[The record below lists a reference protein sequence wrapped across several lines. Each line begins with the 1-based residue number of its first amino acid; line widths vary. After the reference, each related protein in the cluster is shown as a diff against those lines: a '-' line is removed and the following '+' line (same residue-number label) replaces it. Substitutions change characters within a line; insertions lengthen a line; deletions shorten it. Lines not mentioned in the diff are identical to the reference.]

1 MKELNSILKSI
12 KNKELL
18 PFYFFQGEE
27 PYYIDTA
34 LKAFEN
40 DVLSED
46 EKAFG
51 QTVVYGKD
59 TTYAEIISL
68 AQQVPMFG
76 DLNLIIVKEAQ
87 DLQLNADIEAFLL
100 KYVENPVPTTTLV
113 FGYKKKGL
121 DKRKKLVK
129 TLAANKMIFE
139 SEPVKDYNLAKWIAE
154 QCTALKIKTAPN
166 ISHLLAE
173 YLGNDLSR
181 IHNELNKLQMLMPKD
196 ATLNEALV
204 EKHIGISKEYNVFE
218 LQNAIGAKDQN
229 KTYRIVYFM
238 GKNPKTNPL
247 IMTIGRLFDFFSKLM
262 IYQLM
267 AAQNPQNIA
276 QALGINPYFLKD
288 YAEASRNYPLKH
300 ISKIISTLRETD
312 LKSKG
317 LGANQTSDSELLKEM
332 VYKILNVGAL
342 KK

>member
-12 KNKELL
+12 KNKQLL

-27 PYYIDTA
+27 PFYIDTA

-40 DVLSED
+40 EVLSED

-59 TTYAEIISL
+59 SNYAEIISL

-87 DLQLNADIEAFLL
+87 DLFLNAEAETLL
-100 KYVENPVPTTTLV
+100 NKYLENPVSTTTLV

-121 DKRKKLVK
+121 DSRKKLAK
-129 TLAANKMIFE
+129 TLKANNMLFE
-139 SEPVKDYNLAKWIAE
+139 SAPVRDYNLAKWIAE
-154 QCTALKIKTAPN
+154 QCTLLNIKTAPN

-181 IHNELNKLQMLMPKD
+181 IYNELNKLQMLLPKD
-196 ATLNEALV
+196 AVLNEVLV

-229 KTYRIVYFM
+229 KSYRIVYFM

-247 IMTIGRLFDFFSKLM
+247 VMTIGRLFDFFSKLM

-267 AAQNPQNIA
+267 IGQNPQNIA
-276 QALGINPYFLKD
+276 KEMGINPYFIKD
-288 YAEASRNYPLKH
+288 FAEAARNYPLKH
-300 ISKIISTLRETD
+300 ISKIISTLRD
-312 LKSKG
+312 ADMKSKG

-332 VYKILNVGAL
+332 VYKILNAGAL
-342 KK
+342 RK

>member
-34 LKAFEN
+34 IKAFEN
-40 DVLSED
+40 ELLTED

-51 QTVVYGKD
+51 QTVIYGKD
-59 TTYAEIISL
+59 STYAEIISL

-76 DLNLIIVKEAQ
+76 DINLIIVKEAQ
-87 DLQLNADIEAFLL
+87 DLFLNADIEVFLT
-100 KYVENPVPTTTLV
+100 KYLENPVPTTTLV

-121 DKRKKLVK
+121 DSRKKLTK
-129 TLAANKMIFE
+129 TLKAKNMLFD
-139 SEPVKDYNLAKWIAE
+139 SEPVREYNLAKWIAE
-154 QCTALKIKTAPN
+154 HCNALKIKTAPN

-181 IHNELNKLQMLMPKD
+181 IHNELNKLQMLLPPD
-196 ATLNEALV
+196 AVLDEALV

-247 IMTIGRLFDFFSKLM
+247 VMTIGRLFDFFSKLM

-267 AAQNPQNIA
+267 STENPQNITKE
-276 QALGINPYFLKD
+276 LGINPFFLKD

-300 ISKIISTLRETD
+300 VSKIISTLREAD

-342 KK
+342 RK